1 MARTASVSVMIRS
14 LLIRSPISCVSL
26 ASPLELH
33 NSHFEIMNLIKLG
46 CAKKDASLN
55 QIYVRKKTQ
64 LFLSLILVWLGWH
77 PEVF

>member
-14 LLIRSPISCVSL
+14 LLIRSPISCVNL

-33 NSHFEIMNLIKLG
+33 NYQFKIMNLIKLG

-55 QIYVRKKTQ
+55 QIYIHKKTQ
-64 LFLSLILVWLGWH
+64 LFLFQILVSK
-77 PEVF
+77 